1 MLKSFLV
8 SHRLWQS
15 PVTPII
21 RSPYLAPTPTPCP
34 KPHSQGHQRPLCS
47 FPMVTYCPHLTW
59 HLRNMNR
66 IDSCPLSR
74 TLLSCFPLSAF
85 TPHHSLFLLLFR
97 LTEYWRTCISQG
109 SILGFFFPVA
119 LFKQFHLSLAPK
131 YLSPAQISA
140 LCSKHNYLLD
150 ISTGMTHRHLTC
162 NLPKPHS

>member
-1 MLKSFLV
+1 MLKSFMV

-66 IDSCPLSR
+66 IDSCPFSR

-109 SILGFFFPVA
+109 SILGFFFFLLPSSDNFIFPW
-119 LFKQFHLSLAPK
+119 LPNIFLQPKSLLCVPNTTT
-131 YLSPAQISA
+131 YLTFP
-140 LCSKHNYLLD
+140 L
-150 ISTGMTHRHLTC
+150 G
-162 NLPKPHS
+162 